1 MPAFEYV
8 ALNADGRRKKG
19 IIEGDS
25 LRQVRQLL
33 RDRGLAPL
41 DIDPTSQ
48 ETKTQE
54 KLPQYRWWQR
64 ISALDLAIVTRQL
77 ATLINASLPIEE
89 ALNGVAQQSENRR
102 ISVVF
107 MTVRGSVVQGLS
119 FADALREFPSIF
131 SPMYRSTVAAGEHS
145 GHLDLV
151 LENLAVYLEERYES
165 RRNVEMALYYPII
178 LFLCAI
184 AIVGYL
190 MTAVIPDIV
199 KVFDNTGAELPGI
212 TVFLINTSEFLRD
225 YAWLLF
231 LIVTAMVFLVR
242 YLLKLPRIR
251 LTWDRIK
258 LSWPLVGWI
267 SRGSNAAR
275 YANTLAILEK
285 SGVPLV
291 DAMRISSEVV
301 TNQWIKTKLVEAV
314 DIVSEGDTLRAALA
328 YTGHFP
334 PIFLHMVASGE
345 ASGELDSMLEKSA
358 YFQQKELERT
368 VETIVQLFRPL
379 MLLVMAGLVLVIM
392 LAVLLPILNLNQLVL

>member
-8 ALNADGRRKKG
+8 ALRSDGRRKKG

-25 LRQVRQLL
+25 LRHVRQLL
-33 RDRGLAPL
+33 RDQGLAPL

-48 ETKTQE
+48 QTKTVE
-54 KLPQYRWWQR
+54 RAPQYRWWQR
-64 ISALDLAIVTRQL
+64 ISAMDLAVVTRQL
-77 ATLINASLPIEE
+77 ATLINAGLPIEE

-102 ISVVF
+102 ISAVF
-107 MTVRGSVVQGLS
+107 MTIRGSVVQGLS
-119 FADALREFPSIF
+119 LADALREFPNVF
-131 SPMYRSTVAAGEHS
+131 APMYRSTVAAGEQS

-151 LENLAVYLEERYES
+151 LENLAVYLEQRYES

-178 LFLCAI
+178 LFVCAI

-199 KVFDNTGAELPGI
+199 KVFDNTGAELPPI
-212 TVFLINTSEFLRD
+212 TVFLIGTSEFLSS

-231 LIVTAMVFLVR
+231 LVAVAVAFAIR
-242 YLLKLPRIR
+242 HLLRVPKIR
-251 LTWDRIK
+251 LGWDRIK
-258 LSWPLVGWI
+258 LSWPLVGWV

-291 DAMRISSEVV
+291 DGMRIASEVV
-301 TNQWIKTKLVEAV
+301 TNSWIKNKLIEAV

-328 YTGHFP
+328 YTHQFP

-368 VETIVQLFRPL
+368 IETIVQLFRPA
-379 MLLVMAGLVLVIM
+379 MLLLMAGLVLVIM
-392 LAVLLPILNLNQLVL
+392 LSVLLPILNLNQLIL